1 MDKIRQSNIELLRI
15 ISMIMILMVHF
26 VGATFS
32 LPVKVSLSSINDIN
46 TVTKTLIESFA
57 IIGVNC
63 FILISGYFGIKHS
76 EKGFVNFI
84 FTCLFYSV
92 TIFGIYA
99 MIKPEQYDIHNVI
112 ESFGIFSHTD
122 LWFIPAYF
130 ALYII
135 APILN
140 NGLKKF
146 SQYQF
151 TLLLIGFTFINVYLG
166 WGWGGKVNPTGYNVV
181 HLIYIYVIGRFL
193 RSYITNKPQQKRTR
207 FIIGYIISFAL
218 IVAST
223 FVCKSTMAYAYN
235 SPFVILASVFFFLIF
250 TTFSLYD
257 YFVNY
262 IASSAFA
269 VYLIHKMPPVW
280 SDLKNFLID
289 YSNVDSPIA
298 FALFWIS
305 FVMMLFAACIV
316 IDKIRLTFTKPLVK
330 VLSDYTHK
338 LFT

>member
-1 MDKIRQSNIELLRI
+1 
-15 ISMIMILMVHF
+15 MIMILMVHF
-26 VGATFS
+26 VGATFP
-32 LPVKVSLSSINDIN
+32 LPTKVTLNNISDIN
-46 TVTKTLIESFA
+46 TVTKTLLESFA

-63 FILISGYFGIKHS
+63 FVLISGYFGIRHS
-76 EKGFVNFI
+76 AKGFINFI

-92 TIFGIYA
+92 AIFGIYA
-99 MIKPEQYDIHNVI
+99 IIKPDQYDIHTFL

-135 APILN
+135 APLLN
-140 NGLKKF
+140 NGIKYF

-151 TLLLIGFTFINVYLG
+151 TLLLIGLTFLNVYLG
-166 WGWGGKVNPTGYNVV
+166 WFWEGKINPTGYNAM
-181 HLIYIYVIGRFL
+181 HLIYIYIIGRYIH
-193 RSYITNKPQQKRTR
+193 SYTVIQSTKKRAL

-235 SPFVILASVFFFLIF
+235 SPFVILTSVFFFLIF
-250 TTFSLYD
+250 TTFTFHD
-257 YFVNY
+257 YLVNY

-280 SDLKNFLID
+280 HDLKNFLID

-305 FVMMLFAACIV
+305 FVMMLFAGCIV

-330 VLSDYTHK
+330 VLSDFISK
-338 LFT
+338 LFL